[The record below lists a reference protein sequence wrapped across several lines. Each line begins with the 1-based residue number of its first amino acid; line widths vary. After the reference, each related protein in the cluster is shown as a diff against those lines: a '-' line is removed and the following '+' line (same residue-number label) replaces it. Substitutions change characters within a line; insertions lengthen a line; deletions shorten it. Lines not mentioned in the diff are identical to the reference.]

1 MTRDIQAPFFF
12 LLLFPV
18 LTAASSTTPTAV
30 FTTSDYTSGNIQ
42 ASSSQ
47 SSPASSVTDSS
58 AVNTTSSLAFTHSP
72 AQGSVTTPFYNDSS
86 SLTTNDTSSP
96 TPSPASSSVVTP
108 GAHESTS
115 SKAIVTPD
123 DIVTPSSA
131 PSNHSDIPTT
141 PTSHI
146 METITSSTNHSIVSP
161 TSIATTSQQLTGSV
175 FLYFLSFHIINHQFD
190 FSLENSS
197 TPYYQALQRN
207 ISEWF
212 SQLFDGNFLG
222 FSYVK
227 FSPGSVVVELILV
240 LREDIIDANYL
251 NTEYPWI
258 IAQAT
263 KYNLTISRLSV
274 TDVSLP
280 SSAQSGSGV
289 PGWGIALLVLVCIL
303 VALAIIYVIAMTV
316 CHWQRKNYGQ
326 LDVFSTGDAYHP
338 MSEYPTYH
346 THGRYV
352 PPGNAKRS
360 PYEEV
365 SAGNGGSNLSY
376 TNLAATSPNL

>member
-18 LTAASSTTPTAV
+18 LTAAVSSTPTTV
-30 FTTSDYTSGNIQ
+30 FTTSDHTSGNIQ

-47 SSPASSVTDSS
+47 SSPASSFTDRS
-58 AVNTTSSLAFTHSP
+58 AVNTASSLAFTHSP

-86 SLTTNDTSSP
+86 SPTTNDTSSP
-96 TPSPASSSVVTP
+96 TPSPASNSVVTP

-146 METITSSTNHSIVSP
+146 METITSSTNHSIVSS
-161 TSIATTSQQLTGSV
+161 TSTATTSQQLTGSV
-175 FLYFLSFHIINHQFD
+175 FLYFLSFYIINHQFD
-190 FSLENSS
+190 FSLENASS
-197 TPYYQALQRN
+197 PYYQALRRN

-222 FSYVK
+222 FSYVN
-227 FSPGSVVVELILV
+227 FSRGSVVVELILV
-240 LREDIIDANYL
+240 LRKDIIDDNYL
-251 NTEYPWI
+251 NTNYTWMIE
-258 IAQAT
+258 QAT
-263 KYNLTISRLSV
+263 IYNLTISRLSV

-303 VALAIIYVIAMTV
+303 VTLAIIYVIALAV
-316 CHWQRKNYGQ
+316 CHWQRKNCGQ
-326 LDVFSTGDAYHP
+326 VDVFSTGDAYHP

-352 PPGNAKRS
+352 PPGNTKRS